1 MTVLAKVKNNAP
13 VVPNLS
19 SWFDDWFG
27 RDLPSI
33 FNTGFHTGLSIPA
46 VNIKE
51 THESFLVEVAAPGMK
66 KSDFNIHLDNGLLT
80 ISSELQ
86 TENTNSE
93 ENYTRKEFG
102 YQSFKRTFTLPDSVN
117 GDKIS
122 AKYADGILAITLP
135 KKDDAKQ
142 KPVRTININ

>member
-1 MTVLAKVKNNAP
+1 MTVLAKVKNSAP
-13 VVPNLS
+13 TVPNLS

-27 RDLPSI
+27 RDYPSF
-33 FNTGFHTGLSIPA
+33 FNTGFQTGLSIPA

-51 THESFLVEVAAPGMK
+51 NPDSFLVELAAPGMN

-80 ISSELQ
+80 ISCELQ
-86 TENTNSE
+86 NEDNHSNENF
-93 ENYTRKEFG
+93 TRKEFS
-102 YQSFKRTFTLPDSVN
+102 YNSFKRTFTLPDAVN

-122 AKYADGILAITLP
+122 AKYMNGILAITLP
-135 KKDDAKQ
+135 KRDEAKQ